1 MTRGRRREFGK
12 AAEIARLLSRG
23 ISYPSI
29 AGQVDLST
37 QQVKRRVQNLRLL
50 LAEET
55 GDEAWVNTPTP
66 YANNTVLQAP
76 LPPLPGSLLPEDVP
90 RGRARG
96 AARTSL
102 GRA

>member
-50 LAEET
+50 LAKET
-55 GDEAWVNTPTP
+55 GDEAWANTASKTP
-66 YANNTVLQAP
+66 VEVGQAF
-76 LPPLPGSLLPEDVP
+76 L
-90 RGRARG
+90 ARV
-96 AARTSL
+96 ADDDPA
-102 GRA
+102 